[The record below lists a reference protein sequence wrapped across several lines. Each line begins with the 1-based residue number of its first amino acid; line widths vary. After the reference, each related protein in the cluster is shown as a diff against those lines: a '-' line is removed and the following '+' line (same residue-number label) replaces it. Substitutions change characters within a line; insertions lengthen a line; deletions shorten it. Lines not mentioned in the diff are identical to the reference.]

1 MENQLGNVLANIAG
15 LPRVE
20 HLHPLSLGFPFAFN
34 SLSIEATGKFCARQ
48 PQFSTN
54 RESPNKNN
62 NSKTFSCL
70 KASRA

>member
-1 MENQLGNVLANIAG
+1 MENRLGNVLADIAG
-15 LPRVE
+15 LRGVE
-20 HLHPLSLGFPFAFN
+20 HLRPLSLGFPFAFN
-34 SLSIEATGKFCARQ
+34 SLSIEGTREICARQ